1 MSIAGLARST
11 FYYHQARLG
20 RVDKHEDL
28 AQAIR
33 GVFEH
38 AKGRYGH
45 RRIRLVLMK
54 DGWRVSNKLVAKLMK
69 REGLTCITR
78 PKRRYNSYRGT
89 VSNIAD
95 NVLKRDFV
103 AHEPNRKWV
112 SDITEFRLAG
122 RKVYLSP
129 IIDLY
134 DHQVIAHRVGLA
146 PTTSL
151 SAASLKDAIAK
162 QHPQHGLIVHTDQGF
177 HYQHSSWKNQLA
189 KIGAIQS
196 MSRKGN
202 CYDNSLAENFFSHLK
217 TEFYYPS
224 IFDTIEDFLS
234 KLDQYI
240 TWYNNERIQER
251 LKGLTPAQYR
261 NQTLAA

>member
-1 MSIAGLARST
+1 MRLSSKIT
-11 FYYHQARLG
+11 FEQRARLVELFKAG
-20 RVDKHEDL
+20 
-28 AQAIR
+28 
-33 GVFEH
+33 
-38 AKGRYGH
+38 YGCESAA
-45 RRIRLVLMK
+45 RIV
-54 DGWRVSNKLVAKLMK
+54 GCGNKLVAKLMK

-89 VSNIAD
+89 VSNIAG

-122 RKVYLSP
+122 RKVYLSQ

-134 DHQVIAHRVGLA
+134 DHQVIAHQVGLA

-162 QHPQHGLIVHTDQGF
+162 QHPERGLIVHTDQGF

-202 CYDNSLAENFFSHLK
+202 CYDNCLAENFFSHLK

-240 TWYNNERIQER
+240 TRYNNERIQER
-251 LKGLTPAQYR
+251 LKGLTSAHTEIRPLRPNKQA
-261 NQTLAA
+261 TI